1 MRPAADLRA
10 YGRISPQA
18 EFGHGPP
25 VFSKRYCA
33 GHADIV
39 LNQAFEVQTLGNTG
53 KNNNILENRML
64 SEFRSVISWAL
75 AIVVL
80 AGCAAS
86 TARPPERS
94 VWGIKVSAALQSY
107 IDYPA
112 SKPQPK
118 LPAEFIVWL
127 APHGVITDKTM
138 FNSSG
143 NAEWDMAA
151 SLALRNAYRLPPDDD
166 GRVPYQA
173 IVSMSPARLFATA
186 VNVPRPG
193 LGREDRPTYGEKI
206 AATVR
211 RHVVFPDA
219 AQLPGNPGAEFDV
232 RLDTDGSIKTVD
244 LTKSS
249 GYSDWDVAAR
259 RALLK
264 TETFPLDVS
273 GKAPQRIFI
282 TMRPKL

>member
-1 MRPAADLRA
+1 MRLYTMPGACSLAANIALR
-10 YGRISPQA
+10 
-18 EFGHGPP
+18 E
-25 VFSKRYCA
+25 A
-33 GHADIV
+33 GVPFDIV
-39 LNQAFEVQTLGNTG
+39 KISHRTHKSAEGVDISEVNSKGYVPALSLDNGELLT
-53 KNNNILENRML
+53 EN
-64 SEFRSVISWAL
+64 
-75 AIVVL
+75 
-80 AGCAAS
+80 
-86 TARPPERS
+86 
-94 VWGIKVSAALQSY
+94 AALLPY
-107 IDYPA
+107 IDYSA
-112 SKPQPK
+112 SKQQPK

-193 LGREDRPTYGEKI
+193 LGGEDRPTYGEKI
-206 AATVR
+206 AAKVR
-211 RHVVFPDA
+211 QHVVFPDA

-273 GKAPQRIFI
+273 GKAPPRIFI